1 MNLKNS
7 YLLMGLLN
15 RNRINYK
22 IYELFPRVNENV
34 NVLNSLG
41 HVFEIIYSKDKDF
54 LHIYA
59 KTPAQLEVL
68 RQYFAIKEDPELKNP
83 KFVGKVLL
91 KNEKDFYWGIE
102 VNDFTNVLT
111 KLQENE
117 QLRIWIILEPRL
129 NEIFLK
135 YSDKLKRNQSVIGKR
150 QREVLASKLESYAK
164 DNLYYIQPFIL
175 SDTKDRIKLLS
186 NELRQYI
193 LTRSKKL
200 RLEIKKTKDWSDE
213 QPTIPRFW
221 SLKYKRWIWTDEEK
235 IGRIAVIPKPGVL
248 SIKIATGA
256 LLPDIVPQ
264 RTGATSF
271 RIGQTVLSGKEVRLE
286 LEDFYRHAYIIG
298 KTGAGKTSTMRIL
311 IKRIKE
317 TNPDAIIVLMDPH
330 GDVARELLS
339 FFATYKTDKF
349 DPEKQLFYFH
359 PIDAPV
365 AINPLALPK
374 LPNIE
379 QAKLIGFGN
388 TMEIFNRLFVLK
400 EGAVY
405 VKYVIQS
412 ALQLLY
418 QKTSEP
424 TFYDLYRVIL
434 GLRKGTIDL
443 PIQSEEWQEKLE
455 QFQELDETTF
465 ISALSRI
472 EMIATNG
479 LLRKIF
485 SRNII
490 DDNQLFGKGNV
501 IIINAA
507 EAAVTKDVSFT
518 IMAAW
523 LFKIWYYVLMRY
535 NLDLERT
542 PIVTFIDEFEN
553 VADFSLIDVV
563 LTEARKMG
571 LHLVLAHQHTGQVNR
586 DLLKSILNNTGVKLL
601 LQIAG
606 DDAKTFSETYPT
618 FSSELNKVL
627 PEQGVGEAVLI
638 VTKRK
643 DEIATPLAIKID
655 YEDFKKD
662 KDAEKRILERMA
674 KYVSGVA
681 EEHDVIELVNPILKY
696 VEEKP
701 EVLGKL
707 VLYETFTSKCETDKK
722 GRQSELKDHCVAL
735 VDLVRKLGVDREK
748 VEDTVNKLEAHG
760 YITVEKIRGKKV
772 IFYGKG
778 VFPLRGI
785 VENEEGKKVA
795 LKVIRDIYKEGL
807 VIAAGKQQGDVRPD
821 FVAFP
826 YDRETLRPRYD
837 EAIAVEIESP
847 NELSTHPEQVKRNM
861 LKYLNITDLFKEIR
875 LYTDENAFEKLKKI
889 YDEFMADTNISTEYK
904 QKVKVFHVKV
914 KERVNSKPE
923 ETGEF
928 TNDRQI
934 QVTESKAENKVITAA
949 QGAAA
954 NNVTNSKLGSLQKD
968 GVIELQLQGRVVRIY
983 KEEGALEID
992 GKKYQIPKFEL
1003 RALIIRKDSIVAL
1016 VPKEKKIIVTYTD
1029 GSTTEIT
1036 PLS

>member
-1 MNLKNS
+1 
-7 YLLMGLLN
+7 MGLLN

-59 KTPAQLEVL
+59 RTPAQLEVL

-117 QLRIWIILEPRL
+117 QLRIWIILEPKL
-129 NEIFLK
+129 NDILLR
-135 YSDKLKRNQSVIGKR
+135 YADKLKRNQSVIGKR

-200 RLEIKKTKDWSDE
+200 RLEIKKTKDWDDE

-298 KTGAGKTSTMRIL
+298 KTGSGKTSTMRIL

-359 PIDAPV
+359 PIDAPI

-374 LPNIE
+374 LPNSE
-379 QAKLIGFGN
+379 QAVLIGFGN
-388 TMEIFNRLFVLK
+388 VMEIFNRLFVLK
-400 EGAVY
+400 ESAVY
-405 VKYVIQS
+405 VKYVIQT

-418 QKTSEP
+418 EKTPEP
-424 TFYDLYRVIL
+424 TFYDLYRIIL
-434 GLRKGTIDL
+434 GLRRGTIDL
-443 PIQSEEWQEKLE
+443 PVNSKEWEEKLE

-472 EMIATNG
+472 ELIATNG

-485 SRNII
+485 SRNTI
-490 DDNQLFGKGNV
+490 DDKELFAKGNV
-501 IIINAA
+501 IIINAS
-507 EAAVTKDVSFT
+507 EAAVTKDVNFT

-523 LFKIWYYVLMRY
+523 LFKIWYYVLTRF
-535 NLDLERT
+535 NLDLERM
-542 PIVTFIDEFEN
+542 PIVSFIDEFEN

-618 FSSELNKVL
+618 FASELEKIL

-643 DEIATPLAIKID
+643 DEVATPLAIKID

-662 KDAEKRILERMA
+662 TELERKIIERMQ
-674 KYVSGVA
+674 KYISNID
-681 EEHDVIELVNPILKY
+681 EEHDVTKLVNPVLKY
-696 VEEKP
+696 VEEIPRPLEQIILYNVWKG
-701 EVLGKL
+701 ENHTAFQTDILRDLGI
-707 VLYETFTSKCETDKK
+707 
-722 GRQSELKDHCVAL
+722 
-735 VDLVRKLGVDREK
+735 DREELRK
-748 VEDTVNKLEAHG
+748 IIAALKEDG
-760 YITVEKIRGKKV
+760 YISVEKVGNKV
-772 IFYGKG
+772 KLTYNHGLFRLKG
-778 VFPLRGI
+778 V
-785 VENEEGKKVA
+785 VENEEGKKIA
-795 LKVIRDIYKEGL
+795 LKVLARYMKSGYIIVR
-807 VIAAGKQQGDVRPD
+807 GKQVGEVRPD
-821 FVAFP
+821 FVAIP
-826 YDRETLRPRYD
+826 YDKSTFRPNYKD
-837 EAIAVEIESP
+837 AIALEIESP
-847 NELSTHPEQVKRNM
+847 NEIEVHPEQVKRNIQ
-861 LKYLNITDLFKEIR
+861 KYIPIADLFKEIHIW
-875 LYTDENAFEKLKKI
+875 TSEEKFDKLKEI
-889 YDEFMADTNISTEYK
+889 YDSFMNDNSIPADYK
-904 QKVKVFHVKV
+904 QKVKIFSVKIKK
-914 KERVNSKPE
+914 KEIEQQSKE
-923 ETGEF
+923 GQKQEQLTGEF
-928 TNDRQI
+928 NGKREESEEP
-934 QVTESKAENKVITAA
+934 ESKAKQAA

-954 NNVTNSKLGSLQKD
+954 NTKQQQNEAQTIAAVTANNAQGTTLKLGSLTIQIVTVTD
-968 GVIELQLQGRVVRIY
+968 GKVI
-983 KEEGALEID
+983 ANID
-992 GKKYQIPKFEL
+992 GKAYKLSVKEL
-1003 RALIIRKDSIVAL
+1003 EDLKGLADVI
-1016 VPKEKKIIVTYTD
+1016 
-1029 GSTTEIT
+1029 TEIKIEGNNLVYKAGVLEGSI
-1036 PLS
+1036 PLEPL

>member
-1 MNLKNS
+1 
-7 YLLMGLLN
+7 
-15 RNRINYK
+15 
-22 IYELFPRVNENV
+22 LFPRVNENV

-59 KTPAQLEVL
+59 RTPAQLEVL
-68 RQYFAIKEDPELKNP
+68 RQYFAIKEDQELKNP

-117 QLRIWIILEPRL
+117 QLRIWIILEPKL
-129 NEIFLK
+129 NDILLR
-135 YSDKLKRNQSVIGKR
+135 YADKLKRNQSVIGKR

-200 RLEIKKTKDWSDE
+200 RLEIKKTKDWDDE

-271 RIGQTVLSGKEVRLE
+271 RIGQTVLSGKEVKLE

-359 PIDAPV
+359 PIDAPI

-501 IIINAA
+501 IIINAS

-542 PIVTFIDEFEN
+542 PIVTFTDEFEN

-643 DEIATPLAIKID
+643 DEVATPLAIKID

-707 VLYETFTSKCETDKK
+707 VLYETFTSKCETDK
-722 GRQSELKDHCVAL
+722 SELKDHCVAL

-795 LKVIRDIYKEGL
+795 LRVISKLYKEGL
-807 VIAAGKQQGDVRPD
+807 VVVAGKQQGDVRPD
-821 FVAFP
+821 FVGFP

-847 NELSTHPEQVKRNM
+847 NELSTHSEQVKHNM

-904 QKVKVFHVKV
+904 QKVKIFSVKIKQKV
-914 KERVNSKPE
+914 EQKPKEEQKKVV

-928 TNDRQI
+928 NGKREESEK
-934 QVTESKAENKVITAA
+934 TESKAENKVITAA
-949 QGAAA
+949 QGATA
-954 NNVTNSKLGSLQKD
+954 NNKQQQNEVQTIAATTANNAQGNVKLGSLTIQIVTIVD
-968 GVIELQLQGRVVRIY
+968 GKAIVN
-983 KEEGALEID
+983 ID
-992 GKKYQIPKFEL
+992 GKAYKL
-1003 RALIIRKDSIVAL
+1003 SV
-1016 VPKEKKIIVTYTD
+1016 KKLEDLKGLADVI
-1029 GSTTEIT
+1029 TEIKIEGNNLVYKAGVLEGSI
-1036 PLS
+1036 PLEPL

>member
-1 MNLKNS
+1 MMWGKKEQ
-7 YLLMGLLN
+7 
-15 RNRINYK
+15 IDYK

-34 NVLNSLG
+34 NILNALG
-41 HVFEIIYSKDKDF
+41 HVFEIIYSKDKEF
-54 LHIYA
+54 LHIYV
-59 KTPAQLEVL
+59 KTPAQPEVL

-117 QLRIWIILEPRL
+117 QLRIWIILEPKL
-129 NEIFLK
+129 NDILLR
-135 YSDKLKRNQSVIGKR
+135 YADKLKRNQSAIGKR

-200 RLEIKKTKDWSDE
+200 RLEIKKTKDWDDE

-235 IGRIAVIPKPGVL
+235 IGRIAVIPRPGVL

-298 KTGAGKTSTMRIL
+298 KTGAGKTSAIRIL

-349 DPEKQLFYFH
+349 DLERQLFYFH
-359 PIDAPV
+359 PIDAPI

-424 TFYDLYRVIL
+424 TFYDLYRIIL

-501 IIINAA
+501 IIINAT

-535 NLDLERT
+535 NLDLERI

-571 LHLVLAHQHTGQVNR
+571 LHLVLAHQHTGQVSR

-606 DDAKTFSETYPT
+606 DDAKIFSETYPT

-643 DEIATPLAIKID
+643 DEIVTPLAIKID

-674 KYVSGVA
+674 KYVSGVV
-681 EEHDVIELVNPILKY
+681 EEHDITELVNPIMKY
-696 VEEKP
+696 IERP
-701 EVLGKL
+701 NVLEQQIL
-707 VLYETFTSKCETDKK
+707 FNIYISKTEN
-722 GRQSELKDHCVAL
+722 GNHSIYL
-735 VDLVRKLGVDREK
+735 VDLLKKIGIDRDK
-748 VEDTVNKLEAHG
+748 VEDIINKLEATG
-760 YITVEKIRGKKV
+760 YISVDKVKNKKLLT
-772 IFYGKG
+772 YGKG
-778 VFPLRGI
+778 LF
-785 VENEEGKKVA
+785 
-795 LKVIRDIYKEGL
+795 
-807 VIAAGKQQGDVRPD
+807 GDVKAAAPSDEGRRLAMKVMLRYMRNKYYITPAKQSPNLESRPD
-821 FVAFP
+821 LVAIPFDSNFVLDYSKAV
-826 YDRETLRPRYD
+826 
-837 EAIAVEIESP
+837 AIEIESC
-847 NELSTHPEQVKRNM
+847 NEISVHPEQVIRNWR
-861 LKYLNITDLFKEIR
+861 KESVKDFSEVHSWTYEECFDKLQQ
-875 LYTDENAFEKLKKI
+875 LYDQLSDEEKKKVKI
-889 YDEFMADTNISTEYK
+889 FAVKIKK
-904 QKVKVFHVKV
+904 QKLGQPTQ
-914 KERVNSKPE
+914 KETKP

-928 TNDRQI
+928 T
-934 QVTESKAENKVITAA
+934 TAKSKQETTAQGAPITAA
-949 QGAAA
+949 NTNDNKQQQKAEEQIIAA
-954 NNVTNSKLGSLQKD
+954 TDDGKLGSLLKIGHLEFQVLDEVNDKVIVKTGDKDYKISKKDLIDLEGLSDLIVEAKIENNYLKVKTSLGLTQKF
-968 GVIELQLQGRVVRIY
+968 V
-983 KEEGALEID
+983 LE
-992 GKKYQIPKFEL
+992 
-1003 RALIIRKDSIVAL
+1003 
-1016 VPKEKKIIVTYTD
+1016 
-1029 GSTTEIT
+1029 
-1036 PLS
+1036 PL